1 MNTFKE
7 TSIDEMSNGSFGSFG
22 SFGSLA
28 PSERQ
33 LCNKTFTD
41 QVAFSDWPSILQQAI
56 SMTETPA
63 QADMMVLGT
72 LTALSAAAP
81 NVWFN
86 YSGER
91 IYAPMYVEVVAPPS
105 SGKGELKA
113 CTQLVGPIQDALEAA
128 NREAQNQ
135 YRAQLA
141 QYQATHKRGDEAD
154 APKEPP
160 YRTLFLPANSTATAC
175 YQQLAENGGTG
186 LIFETE
192 TDTLSQALGSDYG
205 NFSDGLRKAWHH
217 ETISYLR
224 RKDRERVFIRTPKL
238 AVLLSCTPDQVAALT
253 PSPDNGLFS
262 RFLFY
267 TLQQNTAWRSV
278 RYHADYVLA
287 DKYREAGERYYP
299 LYRALAARKDNP
311 AVFFLTAAQMDTVDQ
326 FFAALHEEM
335 GQLYGPDL
343 IATVRRLAIDVY
355 RIALVLTLL
364 RLADTSLTAPTVPDN
379 ITCADTDFHTAM
391 TIAEVL
397 IEHSIAVYAN
407 LLPTQKRVPVGMSTN
422 LSQQELEFYAALPDA
437 FDTATYLALA
447 QRLRIPERTAYRLLG
462 KLAAPLCLIERL
474 KHGSYCKRL
483 PSA

>member
-1 MNTFKE
+1 MNNYSENPFQK
-7 TSIDEMSNGSFGSFG
+7 MPNGAVGAVG
-22 SFGSLA
+22 VVGA
-28 PSERQ
+28 VDPNECQ
-33 LCNKTFTD
+33 LCTKTFTD
-41 QVAFSDWPSILQQAI
+41 QVAFSDWPSILQQAV
-56 SMTETPA
+56 SMTEQPA

-86 YSGER
+86 YGGER
-91 IYAPMYVEVVAPPS
+91 IYAPLYVEVVAPPS

-113 CTQLVGPIQDALEAA
+113 CTQLVGPIQDALEAS

-141 QYQATHKRGDEAD
+141 RYQATHKRGEEGD

-160 YRTLFLPANSTATAC
+160 FRTLFLPANSSATAC
-175 YQQLAENGGTG
+175 YQQLGENGGVG

-192 TDTLSQALGSDYG
+192 TDTLTQALSTDYG

-224 RKDRERVFIRTPKL
+224 RKERERVYIRTPKL
-238 AVLLSCTPDQVAALT
+238 AVLLSCTADQVAALT

-267 TLQQNTAWRSV
+267 TLSQNTAWRSV

-287 DKYREAGERYYP
+287 DKYRDAGERYYP
-299 LYRALAARKDNP
+299 LFRALEARKDNP
-311 AVFFLTAAQMDTVDQ
+311 AVFFLTAEQMDRVDQ

-335 GQLYGPDL
+335 GQLYGTDL

-355 RIALVLTLL
+355 RIALILTLM
-364 RLADTSLTAPTVPDN
+364 RRADINPANPTVPDN
-379 ITCADTDFHTAM
+379 IICDDADFQTAM

-407 LLPTQKRVPVGMSTN
+407 LLPTRKRIAIGMPAD
-422 LSQQELEFYAALPDA
+422 LSRTELEFLAALPDEFSA
-437 FDTATYLALA
+437 QQYLEVAHAVGIPLRTA
-447 QRLRIPERTAYRLLG
+447 QRFMGKFTGRLHLVERVKYGYYR
-462 KLAAPLCLIERL
+462 KQ
-474 KHGSYCKRL
+474 L